1 MDRTVGINSDY
12 IETDDYKMQDADR
25 EICIQQGRRAMISFL
40 KHYVHKNNLKKRIT
54 PQADGDKITVYEV
67 QKSAWSF
74 PKLSLSEV

>member
-25 EICIQQGRRAMISFL
+25 EFCIQQGRRAMISFL